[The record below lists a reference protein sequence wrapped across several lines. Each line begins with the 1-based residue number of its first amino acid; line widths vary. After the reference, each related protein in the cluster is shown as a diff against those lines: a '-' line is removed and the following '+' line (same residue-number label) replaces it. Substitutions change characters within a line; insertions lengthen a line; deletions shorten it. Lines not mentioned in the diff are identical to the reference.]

1 MRRAGNRARFG
12 LVSLLLG
19 LHGAG
24 CAPTV
29 RAGSYYAVPLER
41 ATRAEAAVDNRPR
54 PAASEGPAIEA
65 RFRVL
70 PPPSGCAPVLAPIV
84 FLPALGLTQ
93 HSWAGVSAALG
104 ACRARVLVDAPGLG
118 ETPFVGAFDAATALA
133 AIVAVVDAVAPGGR
147 VVLAGHSLG
156 GAMAARLAAQLGD
169 RVEALVLVAAPL
181 SDIAL
186 NRWEKLLLFDSLWP
200 PLLHLAGAY
209 SGIGTGLRR
218 VSHGGAA
225 IAPLDVAL
233 IAADWSDRRRRQA
246 IVGYYREFLQ
256 PARLEENGAALDRVR
271 APTLLVWGDA
281 DDIVPPTVGEAAAAR
296 LARVVAVTT
305 RVVPGVGHLVPLAA
319 PGTVAQALDDFL
331 AALPS
336 ATAVTVVARRSEV
349 AAGARSP
356 GDRVWHPSRE
366 LFPIVGF
373 NTLFTLDGRRDLSLN
388 AGLAR
393 GGIDP
398 RYPVESGRLALT
410 AGAALRDGP
419 GGWSFAYLRA
429 TARLELVWR
438 WVGGYHLDGTLLVDP
453 RAGHVGGYG
462 ALGYTASVV
471 PWLRGFVGVG
481 RLPGDGRGARFLLGF
496 EVDARVTHWLY

>member
-1 MRRAGNRARFG
+1 MWAC
-12 LVSLLLG
+12 
-19 LHGAG
+19 G

-29 RAGSYYAVPLER
+29 RAGAYFAVPLER
-41 ATRAEAAVDNRPR
+41 AGHPQAP
-54 PAASEGPAIEA
+54 IEA

-70 PPPSGCAPVLAPIV
+70 PPPAGCAPLLAPIV
-84 FLPALGLTQ
+84 FVPALGLTQ
-93 HSWAGVSAALG
+93 HSWAGVDAALT
-104 ACRARVLVDAPGLG
+104 ACRPRVLVDAPGLG
-118 ETPFVGAFDAATALA
+118 ETPFVGEFDAASALA
-133 AIVAVVDAVAPGGR
+133 AIVDVIDAVAPDGGR

-156 GAMAARLAAQLGD
+156 GAMSARLAAQLGD
-169 RVEALVLVAAPL
+169 RVEALILVAAPL

-186 NRWEKLLLFDSLWP
+186 DRWERLLLFDSLWP
-200 PLLHLAGAY
+200 PFLHLAGAY
-209 SGIGTGLRR
+209 SGIGLGLRR

-225 IAPLDVAL
+225 IGRLDIAL

-246 IVGYYREFLQ
+246 IVSYYREFLR
-256 PARLEENGAALDRVR
+256 PERLRENGAALDSVR

-281 DDIVPPTVGEAAAAR
+281 DDIVAPAVGQRAAAR
-296 LARVVAVTT
+296 LGRVVPVTT
-305 RVVPGVGHLVPLAA
+305 RVVPGLGHLVPQGAPAIVAA
-319 PGTVAQALDDFL
+319 AIDDFL
-331 AALPS
+331 AALPGS
-336 ATAVTVVARRSEV
+336 AGRSASAAVARQSEV
-349 AAGARSP
+349 AAGARRP
-356 GDRVWHPSRE
+356 DERVWHPGRE
-366 LFPIVGF
+366 LYPLAGF

-398 RYPVESGRLALT
+398 RYPVESGRLVLT

-429 TARLELVWR
+429 TARYELVWR

-453 RAGHVGGYG
+453 RNGHVGGYG

-481 RLPGDGRGARFLLGF
+481 RLPGDGAGARFLAGF
-496 EVDARVTHWLY
+496 EVDARLTHWLY